1 MSQVPDAKGFPGI
14 PLAGW
19 LISGAVVGALSFM
32 IVAMSYRS
40 SSYELEKFGQLPIQ
54 SGGRLKPFDTLART
68 SLQVITHRTEFS
80 DTEGRTRPATE
91 WLLDV
96 MTSRLSDK
104 GRAESLKIFRVENDQ
119 VLRLLGVERRQGLRY
134 SISEFRER
142 MGDIEKAAS
151 EAAKVDPARRDVYQR
166 QLLELTRHL
175 ELYIQIATLS
185 IPETGFI
192 PPEPATEGETAT
204 DRWMSFQEAMVATR
218 EGRNNPATEAFGRL
232 LLAYANQKPADFNK
246 QLASYHDILKERIP
260 ESAMAKVQMEQAY
273 NAVNPI
279 YLACVLYLCV
289 LLATLAGWMFGAKE
303 LITLQRSILAATI
316 MVACI
321 HTVALLMRMYL
332 QGRPPVTNLYSSAV
346 FIGWGCAWL
355 GVVIELLD
363 KRGAGNAIAA
373 VTGFLSLLIAQFLGA
388 SGDTLEMLQA
398 VLDTNFWLATHV
410 TCITLGYTASFVAG
424 FLGIGYVLWGVC
436 TPWMS
441 AESGKA
447 LIKKTYGVVCFATLL
462 SFVGTVLGG
471 IWADQSW
478 GRFWGWDPKENGALL
493 IVLWN
498 ALILHARW
506 GGMVRDRGVAV
517 LAILGNMITAWS
529 WFGTNQLSVGLHA
542 YGFDQ
547 TLARSLVITWIAHLG
562 LAGVGMLPTSCWW
575 SLRPKTNTIGTV
587 ANANLKAATGRKR

>member
-1 MSQVPDAKGFPGI
+1 MSQAPGPKGLPGI

-19 LISGAVVGALSFM
+19 LVSGAVVGALSFM

-40 SSYELEKFGQLPIQ
+40 SSYDLEKFGQLPIQ

-68 SLQVITHRTEFS
+68 SLQVITHRTEFT
-80 DTEGRTRPATE
+80 DTEGRSRPATE

-119 VLRLLGVERRQGLRY
+119 VLRLLGLERRQGLRY
-134 SISEFRER
+134 AISEFRDK
-142 MGDIEKAAS
+142 MADIEKAAS
-151 EAAKVDPARRDVYQR
+151 EAARVEASRRDVYQR

-175 ELYIQIATLS
+175 ELYIQIATLT
-185 IPETGFI
+185 IPETGLI
-192 PPEPATEGETAT
+192 PPDAAAEGEST
-204 DRWMSFQEAMVATR
+204 DRWLTFQEAMVATR
-218 EGRNNPATEAFGRL
+218 EGRSNPATEAFGRIL
-232 LLAYANQKPADFNK
+232 LSYAQQKPADFNK
-246 QLASYHDILKERIP
+246 HLDNYLDILKERVPGPAI
-260 ESAMAKVQMEQAY
+260 AKVRMEQVY

-279 YLACVLYLCV
+279 YLSCVLYVCI
-289 LLATLAGWMFGAKE
+289 LLATLVGWMMGEKVIAV
-303 LITLQRSILAATI
+303 QRGVLAATI

-321 HTVALLMRMYL
+321 HSAALLMRMYL

-355 GVVIELLD
+355 GVALEWLD

-424 FLGIGYVLWGVC
+424 FLAIGYVLWGVC

-441 AESGKA
+441 AEGGKA

-517 LAILGNMITAWS
+517 LAILGNIITAWS

-547 TLARSLVITWIAHLG
+547 TLARSLRITWIAHLV
-562 LAGVGMLPTSCWW
+562 LAAIAMLPERCWW
-575 SLRPKTNTIGTV
+575 SLRPKMEPAPVVSGKLAV
-587 ANANLKAATGRKR
+587 ARRR

>member
-1 MSQVPDAKGFPGI
+1 MSQVQGAKGLPGI

-19 LISGAVVGALSFM
+19 LVSGAVVGALSFM

-40 SSYELEKFGQLPIQ
+40 STYDLEKFGQLPIQ

-68 SLQVITHRTEFS
+68 SLQVITHRTEFT
-80 DTEGRTRPATE
+80 DTEGRSRPATE

-119 VLRLLGVERRQGLRY
+119 VLRLLGLERRQGLRY
-134 SISEFRER
+134 AISEFRDK
-142 MGDIEKAAS
+142 MADIEKAAS
-151 EAAKVDPARRDVYQR
+151 EASRVEASRRDVYQR

-175 ELYIQIATLS
+175 ELYIQIATLT
-185 IPETGFI
+185 IPETGLI
-192 PPEPATEGETAT
+192 PPESATEGETT
-204 DRWMSFQEAMVATR
+204 DRWLTFQEAMVATR
-218 EGRNNPATEAFGRL
+218 EGRSNPATEAFGRIIL
-232 LLAYANQKPADFNK
+232 SYAQQKPTEFNK
-246 QLASYHDILKERIP
+246 HLDNYLDILKERVP
-260 ESAMAKVQMEQAY
+260 GPALAKVRMEQVY
-273 NAVNPI
+273 NAINPI
-279 YLACVLYLCV
+279 YLSCVLYVCI
-289 LLATLAGWMFGAKE
+289 LLATLAGWMMGDKV
-303 LITLQRSILAATI
+303 ITVQRGVLAATI

-321 HTVALLMRMYL
+321 HSAALLMRMYL

-355 GVVIELLD
+355 GVALEWLD

-424 FLGIGYVLWGVC
+424 FLAIGYVLWGVC

-441 AESGKA
+441 AEGGKA

-517 LAILGNMITAWS
+517 LAILGNIITAWS

-547 TLARSLVITWIAHLG
+547 TLARSLRITWIAHLV
-562 LAGVGMLPTSCWW
+562 LAGIGMLPEWCWW
-575 SLRPKTNTIGTV
+575 SLRPRVEPAPVVSGKLAV
-587 ANANLKAATGRKR
+587 ARRR

>member
-1 MSQVPDAKGFPGI
+1 MSQVPGAKGLPGI

-19 LISGAVVGALSFM
+19 LVSGAVVGALSFM

-40 SSYELEKFGQLPIQ
+40 SSYDLEKFGQLPMQ

-68 SLQVITHRTEFS
+68 SLQVITHRTEFT
-80 DTEGRTRPATE
+80 DPEGRSRPATE

-96 MTSRLSDK
+96 MTSRLTDK
-104 GRAESLKIFRVENDQ
+104 GRAENLKIFRVENDQ

-134 SISEFRER
+134 AINEFRDK
-142 MGDIEKAAS
+142 MADIEKAAG

-175 ELYIQIATLS
+175 ELYIHSGTLTL
-185 IPETGFI
+185 PETGLI
-192 PPEPATEGETAT
+192 RRDTPPTRGETAD
-204 DRWMSFQEAMVATR
+204 DRWLTFQEAMVATR
-218 EGRNNPATEAFGRL
+218 EGRSNPATEAFGRV
-232 LLAYANQKPADFNK
+232 LLAYAQQKPADFNK
-246 QLASYHDILKERIP
+246 HVEAYQEILQERVAAP
-260 ESAMAKVQMEQAY
+260 AMAKVRMEQVY

-279 YLACVLYLCV
+279 YLSCVLYVCI
-289 LLATLAGWMFGAKE
+289 LLATLAGWMMGDKVIAV
-303 LITLQRSILAATI
+303 QRGVLAATI
-316 MVACI
+316 MVATI
-321 HTVALLMRMYL
+321 HTAALLMRMYL

-355 GVVIELLD
+355 GAMIEWLD

-441 AESGKA
+441 AEGGKA
-447 LIKKTYGVVCFATLL
+447 LVKKTYGVVCFATLL

-517 LAILGNMITAWS
+517 LAILGNIITAWS

-547 TLARSLVITWIAHLG
+547 TLARSLRITWIAHLA
-562 LAGVGMLPTSCWW
+562 LAGIGMLPASCWW
-575 SLRPKTNTIGTV
+575 SLRPKAVPV
-587 ANANLKAATGRKR
+587 APVSRSPKVAMAGRR

>member
-1 MSQVPDAKGFPGI
+1 MSQVPGAKGLPGI

-19 LISGAVVGALSFM
+19 LVSGAVVGALSFM

-40 SSYELEKFGQLPIQ
+40 SSYDLEKFGQLPIQ

-68 SLQVITHRTEFS
+68 SLQVITHRTEFT

-119 VLRLLGVERRQGLRY
+119 VLRLLGLERRQGLRY
-134 SISEFRER
+134 AISEFRDK
-142 MGDIEKAAS
+142 MADIEKAAS
-151 EAAKVDPARRDVYQR
+151 EASRVEPARRDVYQR

-175 ELYIQIATLS
+175 ELYIQIATLT
-185 IPETGFI
+185 IPETGLI
-192 PPEPATEGETAT
+192 PPEPATEGEPAE
-204 DRWMSFQEAMVATR
+204 RWLTFQEAMVATR
-218 EGRNNPATEAFGRL
+218 EGRSNPATEAFGRL
-232 LLAYANQKPADFNK
+232 LLSYAQQKPAEFNK
-246 QLASYHDILKERIP
+246 QLDVYLDILKERVP
-260 ESAMAKVQMEQAY
+260 GPAMGKVRMEQVY

-279 YLACVLYLCV
+279 YLSCVLYICI
-289 LLATLAGWMFGAKE
+289 LLATLVGWMMGDKVIPA
-303 LITLQRSILAATI
+303 QRGVLAATI

-321 HTVALLMRMYL
+321 HTTALLMRMYL

-355 GVVIELLD
+355 GVVLEWLD

-424 FLGIGYVLWGVC
+424 FLAIGYVLWGVC

-441 AESGKA
+441 AEGGKA

-517 LAILGNMITAWS
+517 LAILGNIITAWS

-547 TLARSLVITWIAHLG
+547 TLARSLRITWIAHLA
-562 LAGVGMLPTSCWW
+562 LAGVAMLPEWCWW
-575 SLRPKTNTIGTV
+575 SLRPKAQPAPVVSGKLAV
-587 ANANLKAATGRKR
+587 ARRR

>member
-1 MSQVPDAKGFPGI
+1 MSQVQGAKGLPGI

-19 LISGAVVGALSFM
+19 LVSGAVVGALSFM
-32 IVAMSYRS
+32 IVATSYS
-40 SSYELEKFGQLPIQ
+40 SSTYDLEKFGQLPIQ

-68 SLQVITHRTEFS
+68 SLQVITHRTEFT
-80 DTEGRTRPATE
+80 DTEGRSRPATE

-119 VLRLLGVERRQGLRY
+119 VLRLLGLERRQGLRY
-134 SISEFRER
+134 AISEFRDK
-142 MGDIEKAAS
+142 MADIEKAAS
-151 EAAKVDPARRDVYQR
+151 EASRVEASRRDVYQR

-175 ELYIQIATLS
+175 ELYIQIATLT
-185 IPETGFI
+185 IPETGLI
-192 PPEPATEGETAT
+192 PPESATEGETT
-204 DRWMSFQEAMVATR
+204 DRWLTFQEAMVATR
-218 EGRNNPATEAFGRL
+218 EGRSNPATEAFGRIIL
-232 LLAYANQKPADFNK
+232 SYAQQKPTEFNK
-246 QLASYHDILKERIP
+246 HLDNYLDILKERVP
-260 ESAMAKVQMEQAY
+260 GPALAKVRMEQVY
-273 NAVNPI
+273 NAINPI
-279 YLACVLYLCV
+279 YLSCVLYVCI
-289 LLATLAGWMFGAKE
+289 LLATLAGWMMGDKV
-303 LITLQRSILAATI
+303 ITVQRGVLAATI

-321 HTVALLMRMYL
+321 HSAALLMRMYL

-355 GVVIELLD
+355 GVALEWLD

-424 FLGIGYVLWGVC
+424 FLAIGYVLWGVC

-441 AESGKA
+441 AEGGKA

-517 LAILGNMITAWS
+517 LAILGNIITAWS

-547 TLARSLVITWIAHLG
+547 TLARSLRITWIAHLV
-562 LAGVGMLPTSCWW
+562 LAGIGMLPEWCWW
-575 SLRPKTNTIGTV
+575 SLRPRVEPAPVVSGKLAV
-587 ANANLKAATGRKR
+587 ARRR

>member
-1 MSQVPDAKGFPGI
+1 MSQAPGPKGLPGI

-19 LISGAVVGALSFM
+19 LVSGAVVGALSFM

-40 SSYELEKFGQLPIQ
+40 SSYDLEKFGQLPIQ

-68 SLQVITHRTEFS
+68 SLQVITHRTEFT
-80 DTEGRTRPATE
+80 DTEGRSRPATE

-119 VLRLLGVERRQGLRY
+119 VLRLLGLERRQGLRY
-134 SISEFRER
+134 AISEFRDK
-142 MGDIEKAAS
+142 MADIEKAAS
-151 EAAKVDPARRDVYQR
+151 EAARVEASRRDVYQR

-175 ELYIQIATLS
+175 ELYIQIATLT
-185 IPETGFI
+185 IPETGLI
-192 PPEPATEGETAT
+192 PPEAAADGEST
-204 DRWMSFQEAMVATR
+204 DRWLTFQEAMVATR
-218 EGRNNPATEAFGRL
+218 EGRSNPATEAFGRIL
-232 LLAYANQKPADFNK
+232 LSYAQQKPADFNK
-246 QLASYHDILKERIP
+246 HLDNYLDILKERVSGPAI
-260 ESAMAKVQMEQAY
+260 AKVRMEQVY

-279 YLACVLYLCV
+279 YLSCVLYVCI
-289 LLATLAGWMFGAKE
+289 LLATLVGWMMGEKVIAV
-303 LITLQRSILAATI
+303 QRGVLAATI

-321 HTVALLMRMYL
+321 HSAALLMRMYL

-355 GVVIELLD
+355 GVALEWLD

-424 FLGIGYVLWGVC
+424 FLAIGYVLWGVC

-441 AESGKA
+441 AEGGKA

-517 LAILGNMITAWS
+517 LAILGNIITAWS

-547 TLARSLVITWIAHLG
+547 TLARSLRITWIAHLV
-562 LAGVGMLPTSCWW
+562 LAAIAMLPERCWW
-575 SLRPKTNTIGTV
+575 SLRPKGEPAPVVSGKLAV
-587 ANANLKAATGRKR
+587 ARRR

>member
-1 MSQVPDAKGFPGI
+1 MSQVQGAKGLPGI

-19 LISGAVVGALSFM
+19 LVSGAVVGALSFM

-40 SSYELEKFGQLPIQ
+40 STYDLEKFGQLPIQ

-68 SLQVITHRTEFS
+68 SLQVITHRTEFT
-80 DTEGRTRPATE
+80 DTEGRSRPATE

-119 VLRLLGVERRQGLRY
+119 VLRLLGLERRQGLRY
-134 SISEFRER
+134 AISEFRDK
-142 MGDIEKAAS
+142 MADIEKAAS
-151 EAAKVDPARRDVYQR
+151 EASRVEASRRDVYQR

-175 ELYIQIATLS
+175 ELYIQIATLT
-185 IPETGFI
+185 IPETGLI
-192 PPEPATEGETAT
+192 PPESATEGETT
-204 DRWMSFQEAMVATR
+204 DRWLTFQEAMVATR
-218 EGRNNPATEAFGRL
+218 EGRSNPATEAFGRVIL
-232 LLAYANQKPADFNK
+232 SYAQQKPTEFNK
-246 QLASYHDILKERIP
+246 HLDNYLDILKERVP
-260 ESAMAKVQMEQAY
+260 GPALAKVRMEQVY
-273 NAVNPI
+273 NAINPI
-279 YLACVLYLCV
+279 YLSCVLYVCI
-289 LLATLAGWMFGAKE
+289 LLATLAGWMMGDKVIAV
-303 LITLQRSILAATI
+303 QRGVLAATI

-321 HTVALLMRMYL
+321 HSAALLMRMYL

-355 GVVIELLD
+355 GVALEWLD

-424 FLGIGYVLWGVC
+424 FLAIGYVLWGVC

-441 AESGKA
+441 AEGGKA

-517 LAILGNMITAWS
+517 LAILGNIVTAWS

-547 TLARSLVITWIAHLG
+547 TLARSLRITWIAHLV
-562 LAGVGMLPTSCWW
+562 LAGIGMLPEWCWW
-575 SLRPKTNTIGTV
+575 SLRPRVEPAPVVSGKLAV
-587 ANANLKAATGRKR
+587 ARRR